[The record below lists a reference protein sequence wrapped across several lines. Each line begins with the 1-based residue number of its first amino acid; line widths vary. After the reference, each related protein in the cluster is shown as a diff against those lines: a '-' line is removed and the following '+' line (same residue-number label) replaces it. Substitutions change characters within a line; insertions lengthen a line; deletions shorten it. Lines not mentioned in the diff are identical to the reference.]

1 MAQTSE
7 RSERTAFVN
16 FDRPDTRDAALV
28 QAFIRRHFSGRGA
41 FRTHRA
47 ALGLDLL
54 RTPINV
60 ALAPVFLV
68 VRLTALILIRLRV
81 ARVGRWL
88 ASRRILLRSDVSSV
102 IELALIEE
110 VLRNRTPQSTP
121 TSAASVRLVEEYVG
135 IRNAVAEIATTLVVL
150 CIGVVVFRTATP
162 GVLSL
167 APLVSDH
174 AAFSTAV
181 AGFPLGQGL
190 GRVWYEVFPL
200 DRSGWFIAGIALL
213 LVLSASVVTT
223 FSGLV
228 MDPVQA
234 YLGIHRRRL
243 MRLLGRLDQAEA
255 SPPGLSREH
264 LLARLADVTDAATA
278 FLRMLRP

>member
-88 ASRRILLRSDVSSV
+88 A
-102 IELALIEE
+102 
-110 VLRNRTPQSTP
+110 
-121 TSAASVRLVEEYVG
+121 
-135 IRNAVAEIATTLVVL
+135 
-150 CIGVVVFRTATP
+150 
-162 GVLSL
+162 
-167 APLVSDH
+167 
-174 AAFSTAV
+174 
-181 AGFPLGQGL
+181 
-190 GRVWYEVFPL
+190 
-200 DRSGWFIAGIALL
+200 
-213 LVLSASVVTT
+213 
-223 FSGLV
+223 
-228 MDPVQA
+228 
-234 YLGIHRRRL
+234 
-243 MRLLGRLDQAEA
+243 
-255 SPPGLSREH
+255 
-264 LLARLADVTDAATA
+264 
-278 FLRMLRP
+278 